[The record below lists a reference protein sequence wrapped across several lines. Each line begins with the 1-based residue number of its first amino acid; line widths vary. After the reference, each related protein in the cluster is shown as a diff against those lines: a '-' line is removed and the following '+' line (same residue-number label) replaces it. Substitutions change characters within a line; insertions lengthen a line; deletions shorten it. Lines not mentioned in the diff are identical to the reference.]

1 MSIYNSVLVFNF
13 NRWLLNK
20 IVFFFVEV
28 VAEKHQTST
37 LIKRQLAGV
46 SLEDPEPEPLIKRE
60 KGKWSGLELFNLNL
74 LTNNKL
80 PPTPTTAQPPPPP
93 PSISATI
100 NTLKTTLA
108 HKNCSDMA
116 LLFHQV
122 ISFQYRITYITFLD
136 LIGFFLFS
144 KKYKRELITYLKY
157 LETTQQELQLKST
170 KWVDYWAESI
180 TGIKSLYKN

>member
-1 MSIYNSVLVFNF
+1 
-13 NRWLLNK
+13 LNLN
-20 IVFFFVEV
+20 IFVFVEK

-80 PPTPTTAQPPPPP
+80 PTTTTAQPPP

-122 ISFQYRITYITFLD
+122 ISFENQIG
-136 LIGFFLFS
+136 LIFLF
-144 KKYKRELITYLKY
+144 RFNCNFF
-157 LETTQQELQLKST
+157 QRN
-170 KWVDYWAESI
+170 
-180 TGIKSLYKN
+180 IKEN